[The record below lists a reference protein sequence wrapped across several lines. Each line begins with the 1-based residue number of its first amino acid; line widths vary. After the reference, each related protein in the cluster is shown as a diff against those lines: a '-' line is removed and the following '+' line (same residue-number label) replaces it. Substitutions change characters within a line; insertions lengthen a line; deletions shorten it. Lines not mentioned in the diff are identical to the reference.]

1 MTLYKTLK
9 KESTNK
15 NHYDDNYSA
24 PFACRSFA
32 FHFSN
37 VPFFP
42 PSPHETTATGKL
54 LIHLISKIGAA
65 KFSNGTL
72 PRMAQ
77 VFIISDVQVMFACLV
92 RDVPLRL
99 EEARDGLRETCSKI
113 KNSERIEQMYVCKV
127 ANREKRLKQLVILFG
142 FVGKL

>member
-1 MTLYKTLK
+1 MTIITKLH
-9 KESTNK
+9 SR
-15 NHYDDNYSA
+15 A
-24 PFACRSFA
+24 G
-32 FHFSN
+32 FHFFN

-77 VFIISDVQVMFACLV
+77 VFIISDVHVMFACLV

-113 KNSERIEQMYVCKV
+113 KI
-127 ANREKRLKQLVILFG
+127 ANALSKCSW
-142 FVGKL
+142 